1 MSLRTRKK
9 RSHRRKRQP
18 LSKAMLALVIV
29 LVVLGVG
36 GVAAGAAAAVW
47 LQDLPDYKDSSAF
60 NYAEKTRV
68 YANDGETLLAEF
80 YIENRDP
87 VELDEMSK
95 YVLDGTVATEDER
108 FYEHDGVDM
117 MGIARAIVVN
127 LTGTGKE
134 GASTITQQFVRN
146 TVLAD
151 EATESTIKRKVREA
165 YISLELEKMFEKD
178 EILQMYLNTI
188 NYGQGAYGIEAASQ
202 LYFSKPAKDLT
213 LPEAAALIGIP
224 QSPTYNNPIDNP
236 DNCLARRNLV
246 LDRMLSNNYITQEE
260 HDAAKDTP
268 LALNVTREE
277 ATNGIMKYDYFTSY
291 VRDTLLQDYSVNEVF
306 KGGLTVKTT
315 LDPHAQDL
323 AQEAVDR
330 KLQGLP
336 DNLECALVAIDP
348 DTGFITAMVGGRD
361 YTTNEFNLATQAKRQ
376 AGSSFK
382 TFTLLA
388 ALDDGISPETNL
400 NCTSKVKIDDWEVAN
415 YGNANYGTRSL
426 ESAFAVSSNT
436 GFAELCT
443 EIGPQK
449 VADMAHKCGIESDL
463 EAVPSITLGAEEV
476 SVLEMAQ
483 AYATIANGG
492 TLHEAN
498 CIEEITDSTGQ
509 IIYRADTR
517 GNKVLNTDLTE
528 AAIEVMKG
536 VVQKGTGRNAALYN
550 GQPVGGKT
558 GTSEDYRDKWFCG
571 ITPQVSVAIW
581 IGDRNEKSM
590 PSWVAAD
597 SIFGDFVN
605 KLLRGTEKEDFPK
618 GAGTIKFTKTDIG
631 HGSGASG
638 ASVSAE
644 GEKPEE
650 EKKEEKPATDP
661 DKPNSGGTTGEGN
674 ASGGNSG
681 GTAGDGGGTTT
692 PPSGGESGGG
702 STAPPSGGDSGSG
715 AAPAA
720 A

>member
-1 MSLRTRKK
+1 MSLRSRKK
-9 RSHRRKRQP
+9 RAHRRKRQP
-18 LSKAMLALVIV
+18 LSKAMMALVIV
-29 LVVLGVG
+29 LVVFGIG
-36 GVAAGAAAAVW
+36 GIAAAAAAMVW

-60 NYAEKTRV
+60 NYAEKTSV
-68 YANDGETLLAEF
+68 YANDGTTLLAEF

-87 VELDEMSK
+87 IELSEMSK

-165 YISLELEKMFEKD
+165 YISLELEKMYEKD

-202 LYFSKPAKDLT
+202 LYFSKPAKDLA
-213 LPEAAALIGIP
+213 LAEAAALIGIP

-260 HDAAKDTP
+260 HDEAQQAP
-268 LALNVTREE
+268 LELNVTREE
-277 ATNGIMKYDYFTSY
+277 STNGIIKYDYFTSY
-291 VRDTLLQDYSVNEVF
+291 VRDTLLKDYSVNEVF
-306 KGGLTVKTT
+306 KGGLTVVTT
-315 LDPHAQDL
+315 LDPNVQDL
-323 AQEAVDR
+323 AEAAVDR

-336 DNLECALVAIDP
+336 DNLECALVAVDP
-348 DTGFITAMVGGRD
+348 DTGFIEAMVGGRD
-361 YTTNEFNLATQAKRQ
+361 FSTNEFNLATQAKRQ

-388 ALDDGISPETNL
+388 ALDEGISPETNL
-400 NCTSKVKIDDWEVAN
+400 NCTSKVKISDWEVAN
-415 YGNANYGTRSL
+415 YGNADYGIRSI

-492 TLHEAN
+492 TLHKAN
-498 CIEEITDSTGQ
+498 CIEEIKDSSGQ
-509 IIYRADTR
+509 VIYRADTQ
-517 GNKVLNTDLTE
+517 GEKVLSTDLTE
-528 AAIEVMKG
+528 AAVEVMEG
-536 VVQKGTGRNAALYN
+536 VIQKGTGRNAALYN
-550 GQPVGGKT
+550 GQAVGGKT

-571 ITPQVSVAIW
+571 ITPQISVAIW
-581 IGDRNEKSM
+581 IGDPNEKSM
-590 PSWVAAD
+590 PAWVAAD

-605 KLLRGTEKEDFPK
+605 KFLQGKEKEDFPK

-631 HGSGASG
+631 HGSGDSG
-638 ASVSAE
+638 ATVSAE

-650 EKKEEKPATDP
+650 EKKEEAPEPTTPETPTTGTEPPEGGEGSDP
-661 DKPNSGGTTGEGN
+661 GGDAGGTTP
-674 ASGGNSG
+674 APDPGG
-681 GTAGDGGGTTT
+681 AE
-692 PPSGGESGGG
+692 P
-702 STAPPSGGDSGSG
+702 AP
-715 AAPAA
+715 PAA

>member
-18 LSKAMLALVIV
+18 LSKAMIALVVV
-29 LVVLGVG
+29 LVILGG
-36 GVAAGAAAAVW
+36 GGIAAAAAATVW

-60 NYAEKTRV
+60 NYAQKTQV
-68 YANDGETLLAEF
+68 YANDGTTLLAEF

-87 VELDEMSK
+87 VELSEIST
-95 YVLDGTVATEDER
+95 YVLEGTVATEDER
-108 FYEHDGVDM
+108 FYEHDGVDL

-151 EATESTIKRKVREA
+151 EANESTIKRKVREA

-202 LYFSKPAKDLT
+202 LYFSKHASELT
-213 LPEAAALIGIP
+213 LSEAAALIGIP

-246 LDRMLSNNYITQEE
+246 LDRMLSNNYITQEGY
-260 HDAAKDTP
+260 DAAKETP
-268 LALNVTREE
+268 LTLNVTREE

-291 VRDTLLQDYSVNEVF
+291 VRDTLLEDYSVNEVF

-315 LDPHAQDL
+315 LDPHVQDL
-323 AQEAVDR
+323 AEAAVDR
-330 KLQGLP
+330 KLDSLP

-348 DTGFITAMVGGRD
+348 DTGFIEAMVGGRD

-388 ALDDGISPETNL
+388 ALDEGISPEANL
-400 NCTSKVKIDDWEVAN
+400 NCTSKVKINDWEVAN
-415 YGNANYGTRSL
+415 YGNANYGIRSI

-443 EIGPQK
+443 EIGPKK

-463 EAVPSITLGAEEV
+463 DAVPSITLGVEEV

-492 TLHEAN
+492 TLHKAN
-498 CIEEITDSTGQ
+498 CIEEIKDSSGQ
-509 IIYRADTR
+509 VIYRADTR
-517 GNKVLNTDLTE
+517 GEKVLSTDLTE
-528 AAIEVMKG
+528 AAVEVMKG

-571 ITPQVSVAIW
+571 ITPQISVAIW

-605 KLLRGTEKEDFPK
+605 KLLQGTEKEEFPK

-638 ASVSAE
+638 ATVSAE

-650 EKKEEKPATDP
+650 EKKEETPPATEP
-661 DKPNSGGTTGEGN
+661 ETPSTTTPSGGTGNTGNTGGN
-674 ASGGNSG
+674 SGGNSG
-681 GTAGDGGGTTT
+681 GTGTTT
-692 PPSGGESGGG
+692 PPSGGSGDSGGASGGG
-702 STAPPSGGDSGSG
+702 SGV
-715 AAPAA
+715 APAA

>member
-29 LVVLGVG
+29 LVIFGAG
-36 GVAAGAAAAVW
+36 GIAAAAVAAVW

-68 YANDGETLLAEF
+68 YANDGTTLLAEF
-80 YIENRDP
+80 YIENREP
-87 VELDEMSK
+87 VELSEISE
-95 YVLDGTVATEDER
+95 YVLEGTVATEDER
-108 FYEHDGVDM
+108 FYDHDGVDM

-165 YISLELEKMFEKD
+165 YISLELEKVYEKD

-202 LYFSKPAKDLT
+202 LYFSKHASELT
-213 LPEAAALIGIP
+213 LPEAATLIGIP
-224 QSPTYNNPIDNP
+224 QSPTYNNPVDNP

-260 HDAAKDTP
+260 YDEAKETP
-268 LALNVTREE
+268 LTLNVTREE
-277 ATNGIMKYDYFTSY
+277 STNGIIKYDYFTSY
-291 VRDTLLQDYSVNEVF
+291 VRDTLLEDYSVNEVF

-315 LDPHAQDL
+315 LDPNAQDL
-323 AQEAVDR
+323 AEAAVDR
-330 KLQGLP
+330 KLESLP
-336 DNLECALVAIDP
+336 ENLECALVAIDP
-348 DTGFITAMVGGRD
+348 DTGFIKAMVGGRD

-388 ALDDGISPETNL
+388 ALDEGISPETNL
-400 NCTSKVKIDDWEVAN
+400 NCTSKVKIDNWEVAN
-415 YGNANYGTRSL
+415 YGNANYGIRSI

-463 EAVPSITLGAEEV
+463 EAVPSITLGVEEV

-509 IIYRADTR
+509 VIYRADTR
-517 GNKVLNTDLTE
+517 GDKVLNTDLTE
-528 AAIEVMKG
+528 AAVEVMKG
-536 VVQKGTGRNAALYN
+536 VIQKGTGRNAALYN

-571 ITPQVSVAIW
+571 ITPQISVAIW

-597 SIFGDFVN
+597 SVFGDFVN

-631 HGSGASG
+631 HGSGSSG

-650 EKKEEKPATDP
+650 EKKETPSTTEPEEPST
-661 DKPNSGGTTGEGN
+661 GGDST
-674 ASGGNSG
+674 SSGNSG
-681 GTAGDGGGTTT
+681 NSGNSGSGSGSSGGSSSGGSGGTTT
-692 PPSGGESGGG
+692 PPSSGG
-702 STAPPSGGDSGSG
+702 STGDNART
-715 AAPAA
+715 AA
-720 A
+720 

>member
-29 LVVLGVG
+29 LVIFGAG
-36 GVAAGAAAAVW
+36 GIAAAAVAAVW

-68 YANDGETLLAEF
+68 YANDGTTLLAEF
-80 YIENRDP
+80 YIENREP
-87 VELDEMSK
+87 VELSEISE
-95 YVLDGTVATEDER
+95 YVLEGTVATEDER
-108 FYEHDGVDM
+108 FYDHDGVDM

-165 YISLELEKMFEKD
+165 YISLELEKVYEKD

-202 LYFSKPAKDLT
+202 LYFSKHASELT
-213 LPEAAALIGIP
+213 LPEAATLIGIP
-224 QSPTYNNPIDNP
+224 QSPTYNNPVDNP

-260 HDAAKDTP
+260 YDEAKETP
-268 LALNVTREE
+268 LTLNVTREE
-277 ATNGIMKYDYFTSY
+277 STNGIIKYDYFTSY
-291 VRDTLLQDYSVNEVF
+291 VRDTLLEDYSVNEVF

-315 LDPHAQDL
+315 LDPNAQDL
-323 AQEAVDR
+323 AEAAVDR
-330 KLQGLP
+330 KLESLP
-336 DNLECALVAIDP
+336 ENLECALVAIDP
-348 DTGFITAMVGGRD
+348 DTGFIKAMVGGRD

-388 ALDDGISPETNL
+388 ALDEGISPETNL
-400 NCTSKVKIDDWEVAN
+400 NCTSKVKIDNWEVAN
-415 YGNANYGTRSL
+415 YGNANYGIRSI

-463 EAVPSITLGAEEV
+463 EAVPSITLGVEEV

-509 IIYRADTR
+509 VIYRADTR
-517 GNKVLNTDLTE
+517 GDKVLNTDLTE
-528 AAIEVMKG
+528 AAVEVMKG

-571 ITPQVSVAIW
+571 ITPQISVAIW

-597 SIFGDFVN
+597 SVFGDFVN
-605 KLLRGTEKEDFPK
+605 KLLRGAEKEDFPK

-631 HGSGASG
+631 HGSGSSG

-644 GEKPEE
+644 GEKSEE
-650 EKKEEKPATDP
+650 EKKETPSTTEPEEPST
-661 DKPNSGGTTGEGN
+661 GGDST
-674 ASGGNSG
+674 SSGNSG
-681 GTAGDGGGTTT
+681 NSGNSGSGSGSSGGSSSGGSGGTTT
-692 PPSGGESGGG
+692 PPSSGG
-702 STAPPSGGDSGSG
+702 STGDNART
-715 AAPAA
+715 AA
-720 A
+720 

>member
-29 LVVLGVG
+29 LVIFGAG
-36 GVAAGAAAAVW
+36 GIAAAAVAAVW

-68 YANDGETLLAEF
+68 YANDGTTLLAEF
-80 YIENRDP
+80 YIENREP
-87 VELDEMSK
+87 VELSEISE
-95 YVLDGTVATEDER
+95 YVLEGTVATEDER
-108 FYEHDGVDM
+108 FYDHDGVDM

-165 YISLELEKMFEKD
+165 YISLELEKVYEKD

-202 LYFSKPAKDLT
+202 LYFSKHASELT
-213 LPEAAALIGIP
+213 LPEAATLIGIP
-224 QSPTYNNPIDNP
+224 QSPTYNNPVDNP

-260 HDAAKDTP
+260 YDEAKETP
-268 LALNVTREE
+268 LTLNVTREE
-277 ATNGIMKYDYFTSY
+277 STNGIIKYDYFTSY
-291 VRDTLLQDYSVNEVF
+291 VRDTLLEDYSVNEVF

-315 LDPHAQDL
+315 LDPNAQDL
-323 AQEAVDR
+323 AEAAVDR
-330 KLQGLP
+330 KLESLP
-336 DNLECALVAIDP
+336 ENLECALVAIDP
-348 DTGFITAMVGGRD
+348 DTGFIKAMVGGRD

-388 ALDDGISPETNL
+388 ALDEGISPETNL
-400 NCTSKVKIDDWEVAN
+400 NCTSKVKIDNWEVAN
-415 YGNANYGTRSL
+415 YGNANYGIRSI

-463 EAVPSITLGAEEV
+463 EAVPSITLGVEEV

-509 IIYRADTR
+509 VIYRADTR
-517 GNKVLNTDLTE
+517 GDKVLNTDLTE
-528 AAIEVMKG
+528 AAVEVMKG

-571 ITPQVSVAIW
+571 ITPQISVAIW

-597 SIFGDFVN
+597 SVFGDFVN
-605 KLLRGTEKEDFPK
+605 KLLRGAEKEDFPK

-631 HGSGASG
+631 HGSGSSG

-650 EKKEEKPATDP
+650 EKKETPSTTEPEEPST
-661 DKPNSGGTTGEGN
+661 GGDST
-674 ASGGNSG
+674 SSGNSG
-681 GTAGDGGGTTT
+681 NSGNSGSGSGSSGGSSSGGSGGTTT
-692 PPSGGESGGG
+692 PPSSGG
-702 STAPPSGGDSGSG
+702 STGDNART
-715 AAPAA
+715 AA
-720 A
+720 

>member
-9 RSHRRKRQP
+9 RAHRKKRQP
-18 LSKAMLALVIV
+18 LSKAMIALGIV
-29 LVVLGVG
+29 LVILGSGAVAA
-36 GVAAGAAAAVW
+36 VAAGTVW
-47 LQDLPDYKDSSAF
+47 LQDLPDYKDSTAF

-80 YIENRDP
+80 YVENRDP
-87 VELDEMSK
+87 VDLSEMSK
-95 YVLDGTVATEDER
+95 YVLEGTVATEDER
-108 FYEHDGVDM
+108 FYEHDGVDL

-127 LTGTGKE
+127 ITGTGRE

-165 YISLELEKMFEKD
+165 YISLELEKMYSKD

-236 DNCLARRNLV
+236 DACLSRRNLV

-260 HDAAKDTP
+260 FDAARETP
-268 LALNVTREE
+268 LELNVTREE
-277 ATNGIMKYDYFTSY
+277 STNGIMKYDYFTSY

-306 KGGLTVKTT
+306 KGGLVVKTT
-315 LDPHAQDL
+315 LDPNTQDL
-323 AQEAVDR
+323 AEAAVDR
-330 KLQGLP
+330 KLDSLP
-336 DNLECALVAIDP
+336 DNLEVALVAIDP
-348 DTGFITAMVGGRD
+348 DTGFIQAMVGGRD
-361 YTTNEFNLATQAKRQ
+361 FHTDEFNLATQAKRQ

-388 ALDDGISPETNL
+388 ALDEGYSPETNL
-400 NCTSKVKIDDWEVAN
+400 NCTSKVKIGDWEVAN
-415 YGNANYGTRSL
+415 YGNANYGTRSI

-449 VADMAHKCGIESDL
+449 VVDMAHKCGIESDL
-463 EAVPSITLGAEEV
+463 DAVPSITLGVEEV

-492 TLHEAN
+492 TLHKAN
-498 CIEEITDSTGQ
+498 CIEEITDSSGHV
-509 IIYRADTR
+509 IYRADTQ
-517 GNKVLNTDLTE
+517 GQKVISTDLTQ
-528 AAIEVMKG
+528 AAVEVMEG
-536 VVQKGTGRNAALYN
+536 VVQRGTGRNAALYSD
-550 GQPVGGKT
+550 QPVAGKT

-571 ITPQVSVAIW
+571 ITPQISVAIW

-605 KLLRGTEKEDFPK
+605 KLLRNAEKEDFPE

-631 HGSGASG
+631 HGSGSSG
-638 ASVSAE
+638 KDVSAE
-644 GEKPEE
+644 GEEPEE
-650 EKKEEKPATDP
+650 EKPAETTKPDDEGTANEGTGSAGAG
-661 DKPNSGGTTGEGN
+661 SGTGSEGGNAGGTGEG
-674 ASGGNSG
+674 A
-681 GTAGDGGGTTT
+681 GGGTTT
-692 PPSGGESGGG
+692 PPASGGG
-702 STAPPSGGDSGSG
+702 GTAGEG
-715 AAPAA
+715 AASGT
-720 A
+720 